1 MPAMERPRNDMRGH
15 LLVIDGTPHAATLM
29 RLLEQDGYECVQA
42 RGPIRVRSLLE
53 EQPVDLI
60 VWREEPGNSELIR
73 DILQECSRFPE
84 IPIIH
89 LFDRVIPSPSVT
101 RHPQIRE
108 SLPAD
113 AASARILTLLNRFFN
128 RPEPVPSA
136 PAAPKTELA
145 FRNLVST
152 MLQRPREPS
161 PDGVSMRVGIQSPFT
176 SVNIAE
182 RESLSADPI
191 AQRPSRAAAWWHR
204 LLGWFRGHA

>member
-1 MPAMERPRNDMRGH
+1 MEPTPSAMRGH
-15 LLVIDGTPHAATLM
+15 LLVIDGTPQAGSLI
-29 RLLEQDGYECVQA
+29 RLLERDGYDCVQA

-53 EQPVDLI
+53 DQPVDLI

-128 RPEPVPSA
+128 RPEPLPSA
-136 PAAPKTELA
+136 PAVPRTELA

-152 MLQRPREPS
+152 VLQRRSEPAHGAMQLREE
-161 PDGVSMRVGIQSPFT
+161 IQAPLT
-176 SVNIAE
+176 SVNVAE
-182 RESLSADPI
+182 RQSLSAVSTPTH
-191 AQRPSRAAAWWHR
+191 SFHRARWLRR
-204 LLGWFRGHA
+204 LLRRLHLTR